1 MILYKWVTDTKILFP
16 DVGGTALFFLQ
27 FLLFF
32 LSLIAVQMQMNKE
45 LYVRIEIDDPEWD
58 NQLVFSRAYCNQA
71 KLSILVSHARTYAVG
86 SLNVTLI
93 QPRIELP
100 VMHWCD
106 YSSIRQT
113 LLIVQTPQSQ
123 PFLTCARV
131 LQSWTTWELHL
142 WESFPAAGLRR
153 SALSRSI
160 FPLLLM
166 SPIQCH
172 FHPCALLNVVFL
184 SLPTGDKCPLWLNS

>member
-1 MILYKWVTDTKILFP
+1 
-16 DVGGTALFFLQ
+16 
-27 FLLFF
+27 
-32 LSLIAVQMQMNKE
+32 MQMNKE
-45 LYVRIEIDDPEWD
+45 LYVQIETDDPVWD

-71 KLSILVSHARTYAVG
+71 KLSILVSHARTYTVG

-106 YSSIRQT
+106 YSSIRQN
-113 LLIVQTPQSQ
+113 LLILQTPQSQ

-131 LQSWTTWELHL
+131 LRSWTTWELHL

-160 FPLLLM
+160 FPFTQSVSL
-166 SPIQCH
+166 SPLCFAECGVPQLTNWWQVSIMAEQLNHCAFRPQNVH
-172 FHPCALLNVVFL
+172 FESQIIYVSNFIAAE
-184 SLPTGDKCPLWLNS
+184 